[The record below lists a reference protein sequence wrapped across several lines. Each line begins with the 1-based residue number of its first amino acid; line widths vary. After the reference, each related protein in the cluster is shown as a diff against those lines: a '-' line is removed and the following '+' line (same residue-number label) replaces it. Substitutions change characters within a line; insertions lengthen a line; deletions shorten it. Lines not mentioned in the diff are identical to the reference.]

1 VKQAPNGGRQVADHI
16 SDTQMLCSIA
26 EQLKAPLMYLARQAE
41 LAQQLNPV
49 ESGATFKSMQTH
61 ADMALRLVD
70 SYLLGL
76 DLSNRQVSLELEPVP
91 IAAALYDVAHDLTP
105 IAKQRNTDIEL
116 VLAGK
121 YGQVMAHPIGL
132 RAALYGLGFVLSEV
146 IHPEKIRNTLRVAA
160 HRTKGGI
167 VTGLYIDGPAD
178 LQTSI
183 AASKI
188 SQNIGMRQ
196 PFTNL
201 TASSGAG
208 VFVANTIF
216 DAMDTK
222 LRVGRF
228 KNQQGLAATLQPSK
242 QLQLV

>member
-1 VKQAPNGGRQVADHI
+1 MKQAPDGGKQAAGHI

-41 LAQQLNPV
+41 IAQQLDMA
-49 ESGATFKSMQTH
+49 EGKASFKSMQTH

-76 DLSNRQVSLELEPVP
+76 DLSNKQASLELEPVP

-116 VLAGK
+116 VLAGR
-121 YGQVMAHPIGL
+121 YGQVMAHPAGL
-132 RAALYGLGFVLSEV
+132 QAALYGLGFVLSEV
-146 IHPEKIRNTLRVAA
+146 VHPEKIRNTLRIAA

-167 VTGLYIDGPAD
+167 VAGLYIDGPAD
-178 LQTSI
+178 IQTSI
-183 AASKI
+183 AARMI
-188 SQNIGMRQ
+188 SENIGMRQ

-201 TASSGAG
+201 TANSGAG

-228 KNQQGLAATLQPSK
+228 KNQQGLAATLRPSR